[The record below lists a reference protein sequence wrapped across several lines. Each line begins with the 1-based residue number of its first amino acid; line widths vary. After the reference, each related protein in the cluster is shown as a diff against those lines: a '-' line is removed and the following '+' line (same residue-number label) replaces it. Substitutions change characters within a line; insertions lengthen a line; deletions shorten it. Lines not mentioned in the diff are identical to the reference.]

1 MKELAKHIHHLL
13 QENDCVIVPGF
24 GGFIAHHNPASW
36 IEKDN
41 TFLPPSRE
49 IAFNPL
55 LKINDG
61 LLAQSYMASY
71 HTSFPD
77 ATRRI
82 DSAVKQLVRCLFE
95 DGTVYLPEIGEL
107 RFNIHHTYEFH
118 PEDEKIITPS
128 LYGLGSFE
136 LNTLQE
142 VQQQRIAAKQLE
154 AKQREEEERKRRE
167 AEIKRQQ
174 EEILRAAEEKRLA
187 EEELRRQE
195 AGERARAKAERAAE
209 RTLSRRRT
217 LRRTLNTIG
226 TMAAMIAVLFLCFTF
241 ATPLQNATIGT
252 ENHAELNPK
261 ELLNN
266 LMNHSLI
273 TQPVGET
280 PEAVAPVE
288 EVTET
293 ETVSTPVVEVQV
305 PKIYHVIVASV
316 GAASDAERMAQ
327 ELTQRGYQDAKA
339 IVGGGYNRVC
349 IGSFETEQEAYSMVR
364 QLKADNVYQQ
374 SWVLK
379 RQ

>member
-24 GGFIAHHNPASW
+24 GGFIAHHNPATW

-71 HTSFPD
+71 QTSFSE

-82 DSAVKQLVRCLFE
+82 DRAVKQLVRSLFE

-118 PEDEKIITPS
+118 PEDDKIITPS

-136 LNTLQE
+136 LSTLQE

-167 AEIKRQQ
+167 AEFKRQQ
-174 EEILRAAEEKRLA
+174 EERLRIAEEKRLA

-195 AGERARAKAERAAE
+195 AGERARAKVEKAAE
-209 RTLSRRRT
+209 RTLSRRRA

-226 TMAAMIAVLFLCFTF
+226 TMAAMIAILFLCFTF
-241 ATPLQNATIGT
+241 ATPLENTTIST
-252 ENHAELNPK
+252 ESHAELNPK

-273 TQPVGET
+273 TQPVGESS
-280 PEAVAPVE
+280 EVMAPVQTTLE
-288 EVTET
+288 AET
-293 ETVSTPVVEVQV
+293 TPTPVIEVQV

-316 GAASDAERMAQ
+316 GASSDAERMAQ
-327 ELTQRGYQDAKA
+327 ELTQKGYKDAKA

-364 QLKADNVYQQ
+364 QLKADNVYEQ

>member
-1 MKELAKHIHHLL
+1 MKELAKHIHQLL

-24 GGFIAHHNPASW
+24 GGFIAHHNPATW

-61 LLAQSYMASY
+61 LLAQSYMTSY
-71 HTSFPD
+71 HTSFSD
-77 ATRRI
+77 ATKRI
-82 DSAVKQLVRCLFE
+82 DSAVKQLVRSLFE

-107 RFNIHHTYEFH
+107 RFNIHHSYEFR

-128 LYGLGSFE
+128 LYGLSSFE
-136 LNTLQE
+136 LSTLEE

-167 AEIKRQQ
+167 AEFKRQ
-174 EEILRAAEEKRLA
+174 EEERLRAMEEKRLA

-195 AGERARAKAERAAE
+195 AGERARIKVERAAE

-226 TMAAMIAVLFLCFTF
+226 TMAAMIAILFLCFTF
-241 ATPLQNATIGT
+241 ATPLENTTIGT
-252 ENHAELNPK
+252 ENYAELNPK

-273 TQPVGET
+273 TQPVGESS
-280 PEAVAPVE
+280 EAMAPVE
-288 EVTET
+288 QTLEVET
-293 ETVSTPVVEVQV
+293 APVIEVQV

-316 GAASDAERMAQ
+316 GASSDAERMAQ
-327 ELTQRGYQDAKA
+327 ELTQKGYKDAKA
-339 IVGGGYNRVC
+339 IIGGGYNRVC

-364 QLKADNVYQQ
+364 QLKTDNVYQQ

>member
-24 GGFIAHHNPASW
+24 GGFIAHHNAASW

-82 DSAVKQLVRCLFE
+82 DNAVKQLVRSLFE
-95 DGTVYLPEIGEL
+95 DGIVYLPEIGEL

-142 VQQQRIAAKQLE
+142 VQQQRIATKQLE

-174 EEILRAAEEKRLA
+174 EERLRAAEEKRLA

-195 AGERARAKAERAAE
+195 AGERARAKVERAAE

-252 ENHAELNPK
+252 ENYAELNPK

-280 PEAVAPVE
+280 PEMVSPVE

-293 ETVSTPVVEVQV
+293 ESVSTPVIEVEV

-327 ELTQRGYQDAKA
+327 ELTERGYKDAKA